1 MMLLPVPLAP
11 ERVSGFEYLGWRHMP
26 GIDPNG
32 VGCFSPGQRP
42 GDARGATC
50 PHIHR
55 FAPRIPRALPWAET
69 SDPVGVE
76 YSPTPNFPARL
87 EFSLEGVR

>member
-32 VGCFSPGQRP
+32 V
-42 GDARGATC
+42 
-50 PHIHR
+50 
-55 FAPRIPRALPWAET
+55 
-69 SDPVGVE
+69 E